1 MIPPCLCWRQCPCLW
16 LERSLPPGTSAGSVI
31 TSLKPPR
38 MWSLMSLRFKKWPKN
53 PLAFS
58 RHFSMAGSDSLGV
71 VFRKILSCSSTVQD
85 QTEAICSSNLIVANG
100 ISSKKTQS
108 VSSCYRN
115 LQDLPNKKHLYT
127 SKSSLF
133 LVNWSFPH
141 RIVLILPS
149 ADLHQRT
156 DCCG

>member
-16 LERSLPPGTSAGSVI
+16 LERSLPPGTSTGSVI

-38 MWSLMSLRFKKWPKN
+38 MWSLMSLGFKKWPKN

-58 RHFSMAGSDSLGV
+58 RHFSMAGWFSGS

-100 ISSKKTQS
+100 ISSQKRKVYQVVIETYKIFPTT
-108 VSSCYRN
+108 SSYLKIITFSCQ
-115 LQDLPNKKHLYT
+115 L
-127 SKSSLF
+127 
-133 LVNWSFPH
+133 SFPH

-149 ADLHQRT
+149 ADPHQRT